1 MGYRSDVAIA
11 VKDKYAKE
19 LDKLITNIGEPDE
32 RVLTKD
38 GYIKSVFYESCTW
51 DSMDGNVKNIEDFVK
66 NLDNDEF
73 GMIIIG
79 ENIEDI
85 QYLGNPYK
93 FNISLNRSI
102 EFDFNGE
109 I

>member
-11 VKDKYAKE
+11 VKDEYAKE
-19 LDKLITNIGEPDE
+19 LDKLIINIGEPDKQ
-32 RVLTKD
+32 VLTKD
-38 GYIKSVFYESCTW
+38 GYIKAVFYESCKW
-51 DSMDGNVKNIEDFVK
+51 DRLDEGIKKLEDFVM

-85 QYLGNPYK
+85 QYLGNPYQ
-93 FNISLNRSI
+93 FDISLNRSI

>member
-11 VKDKYAKE
+11 VKDEYAKE
-19 LDKLITNIGEPDE
+19 FDKLITNIVEPDKQ
-32 RVLTKD
+32 VLTKD
-38 GYIKSVFYESCTW
+38 GYVKAVFYESCNW
-51 DSMDGNVKNIEDFVK
+51 NSIDRDIKNIEDFVI

-79 ENIEDI
+79 ENIRDI
-85 QYLGNPYK
+85 RYFGNPYNFK
-93 FNISLNRSI
+93 INLNRSI
-102 EFDFNGE
+102 EFNFDGE

>member
-11 VKDKYAKE
+11 VKDEYTKE
-19 LDKLITNIGEPDE
+19 LDKLIKNIGEPDKQI
-32 RVLTKD
+32 LTKD
-38 GYIKSVFYESCTW
+38 GYRKAVFYGCCTW
-51 DSMDGNVKNIEDFVK
+51 DIMDENIKNIEDFVK

-85 QYLGNPYK
+85 QYLGNPYQ

-102 EFDFNGE
+102 KFDFNGE